1 VIVATGVEF
10 TADTSVPVRRN
21 SGMLFHQKSN
31 KKINFKTTSPFL
43 KTCLYTNTKKF
54 SHLE

>member
-1 VIVATGVEF
+1 VTVIVATGVEF

-31 KKINFKTTSPFL
+31 KKINF
-43 KTCLYTNTKKF
+43 TKH
-54 SHLE
+54 S